1 MDIPLNLENY
11 IMEKLIID
19 IRKGDTRFTTNDADL
34 AIQAIRE
41 MKDRAVVV
49 PMDFSKL
56 EERTVKI
63 RPVRHIEV
71 F

>member
-1 MDIPLNLENY
+1 
-11 IMEKLIID
+11 MEKLIID
-19 IRKGDTRFTTNDADL
+19 IRKGDTHFTTNDADL
-34 AIQAIRE
+34 AIQAIHE

-49 PMDFSKL
+49 PMDFGKL
-56 EERTVKI
+56 EERTAMV